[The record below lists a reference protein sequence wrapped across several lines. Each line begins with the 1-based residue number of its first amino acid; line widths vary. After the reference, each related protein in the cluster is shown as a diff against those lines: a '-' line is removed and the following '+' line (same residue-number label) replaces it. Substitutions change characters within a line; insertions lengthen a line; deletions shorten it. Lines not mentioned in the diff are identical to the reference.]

1 MFKKQ
6 TIKEFRTGSVNIL
19 VATAVVEEG
28 LDIPTCNL
36 VIRFNKPNNFSSYM
50 QSKGRARSKK
60 NAAYVLFM
68 ETNPQT
74 EPRDR
79 KEYQDYDQLEQVNR
93 QIDHF
98 FSKQN

>member
-60 NAAYVLFM
+60 NAAYVG
-68 ETNPQT
+68 N
-74 EPRDR
+74 
-79 KEYQDYDQLEQVNR
+79 KSSNR
-93 QIDHF
+93 TT
-98 FSKQN
+98 